1 MAKLG
6 LEGAIIVEIMD
17 ILANF
22 VHNREV
28 EEEAHTRI
36 VIKKIMVGILVGVVG
51 MLVDR
56 PHLSILGGGQAVHSV
71 KMTTR
76 EIKQ

>member
-1 MAKLG
+1 MAKLS

-17 ILANF
+17 ISANF
-22 VHNREV
+22 VHNREL
-28 EEEAHTRI
+28 EEEAQTRI

-76 EIKQ
+76 KIEQ